1 MGSEIVDIAE
11 MIESDTRTG
20 PTLGHAPFITNC
32 CLRSR
37 VDDIVSRSGAPNEPQ
52 EQSEAPRAARA
63 SIQARRLLGVSTVTN
78 AIASSDVR
86 PRIMSLVCH
95 TCRRRDEQ
103 KRLTAYSGGNVGI
116 GSRPAEPRTVV
127 YIESAMREHKESF

>member
-1 MGSEIVDIAE
+1 MVSEIVDIAE

-20 PTLGHAPFITNC
+20 PTLGHAPFNTIC

-37 VDDIVSRSGAPNEPQ
+37 VDDIVMMTAAPAQPQ
-52 EQSEAPRAARA
+52 EQSEAPRAAHA
-63 SIQARRLLGVSTVTN
+63 SIQGGRLAGVRTVTR
-78 AIASSDVR
+78 AIANSDVR

-103 KRLTAYSGGNVGI
+103 KRLTAYSGGNVII
-116 GSRPAEPRTVV
+116 GSRPAEHRTVV
-127 YIESAMREHKESF
+127 YIE

>member
-1 MGSEIVDIAE
+1 
-11 MIESDTRTG
+11 MIESDTRAG
-20 PTLGHAPFITNC
+20 PTLGRAPFITNC

-37 VDDIVSRSGAPNEPQ
+37 VYDIVSTTAAPAQPQ

-95 TCRRRDEQ
+95 TCRRRDEH
-103 KRLTAYSGGNVGI
+103 KRLTVYSGGNEVI
-116 GSRPAEPRTVV
+116 DSRPAEPRTVV
-127 YIESAMREHKESF
+127 YIEWAVRE

>member
-1 MGSEIVDIAE
+1 MGSEIADITE
-11 MIESDTRTG
+11 MIESDTRAW
-20 PTLGHAPFITNC
+20 PTLGHEPFITNC

-37 VDDIVSRSGAPNEPQ
+37 VDAIVSTTAAPAQPQ
-52 EQSEAPRAARA
+52 EQSEAPRTARA

-78 AIASSDVR
+78 VIASSDVR

-103 KRLTAYSGGNVGI
+103 KRLTAYSGGNVLI
-116 GSRPAEPRTVV
+116 GSRPAEHRTVV
-127 YIESAMREHKESF
+127 YIE

>member
-1 MGSEIVDIAE
+1 MDIIE
-11 MIESDTRTG
+11 MVESDNRTG
-20 PTLGHAPFITNC
+20 PTLGHAPFNTIC

-37 VDDIVSRSGAPNEPQ
+37 LDAIVMMTAAPAQPQ
-52 EQSEAPRAARA
+52 EQSEAPRTARA

-78 AIASSDVR
+78 VIASSDVR

-103 KRLTAYSGGNVGI
+103 KRLTAYSGGNVLI
-116 GSRPAEPRTVV
+116 GSRPAEHRTVV
-127 YIESAMREHKESF
+127 YIE

>member
-1 MGSEIVDIAE
+1 MGSEIADIAE

-20 PTLGHAPFITNC
+20 PTLRHAPFNTIC

-37 VDDIVSRSGAPNEPQ
+37 LDAIVMMTAAPAQPQ
-52 EQSEAPRAARA
+52 EQSEAPRTARA

-78 AIASSDVR
+78 VIASSDVR

-95 TCRRRDEQ
+95 TCRRRDEH
-103 KRLTAYSGGNVGI
+103 KRLTACSDGNVVI
-116 GSRPAEPRTVV
+116 DSRPAEHRTVV
-127 YIESAMREHKESF
+127 YIEWAVHE